1 MVIAGVFLGIIID
14 LMVVA
19 ALLRPYDA
27 FITILCSYW
36 INRSLSFKFQ
46 CLSKLSNSHGYI
58 EIIKTVV
65 IF

>member
-27 FITILCSYW
+27 FITILCSY
-36 INRSLSFKFQ
+36 
-46 CLSKLSNSHGYI
+46 
-58 EIIKTVV
+58 
-65 IF
+65 